1 LDYQQRPFLIKGRTT
16 TERSKHKQ
24 PGYIPT
30 RCKSLYYLIQYFGVL
45 LPQISTLNYK
55 NSFYR
60 SPSKLGYYYNGIPNW
75 QYQHMKTLMERL
87 QVEEDRLDQE
97 QKDSGGEYK
106 KMKLVFEKKVDLYKR
121 FLKKEGLTEL
131 DRLRLE
137 NKKEWIYVTL
147 IIVNRTWGY
156 HQ

>member
-1 LDYQQRPFLIKGRTT
+1 
-16 TERSKHKQ
+16 
-24 PGYIPT
+24 
-30 RCKSLYYLIQYFGVL
+30 
-45 LPQISTLNYK
+45 
-55 NSFYR
+55 
-60 SPSKLGYYYNGIPNW
+60 
-75 QYQHMKTLMERL
+75 MKTLMERL

-121 FLKKEGLTEL
+121 FLKNEGLTEL

-147 IIVNRTWGY
+147 IIANRTWGY

>member
-1 LDYQQRPFLIKGRTT
+1 
-16 TERSKHKQ
+16 
-24 PGYIPT
+24 
-30 RCKSLYYLIQYFGVL
+30 
-45 LPQISTLNYK
+45 
-55 NSFYR
+55 
-60 SPSKLGYYYNGIPNW
+60 
-75 QYQHMKTLMERL
+75 MKTLMERL

-137 NKKEWIYVTL
+137 NKKEWIMSHLLSL
-147 IIVNRTWGY
+147 IEHGDIISKFSKLRSVSIG
-156 HQ
+156 

>member
-1 LDYQQRPFLIKGRTT
+1 
-16 TERSKHKQ
+16 
-24 PGYIPT
+24 
-30 RCKSLYYLIQYFGVL
+30 
-45 LPQISTLNYK
+45 
-55 NSFYR
+55 
-60 SPSKLGYYYNGIPNW
+60 
-75 QYQHMKTLMERL
+75 MKTLMERL

-147 IIVNRTWGY
+147 IIVNRTRGY